1 MHKPFAMLAVIAFA
15 LLSFVRLGGAQSQWN
30 EIVEAAKRE
39 GTVVVVGPQG
49 NETREA
55 LTLGFQKKYPEI
67 KVEHSSAA
75 GSSVTAQ
82 AARRAE
88 SRALFRRRAR
98 PGHDDGHQRADSS
111 QGGDA

>member
-1 MHKPFAMLAVIAFA
+1 MQKIVAMLAVTAFA
-15 LLSFVRLGGAQSQWN
+15 ILSLPRLGSAQSEWN
-30 EIVEAAKRE
+30 DIVAAAKRE

-75 GSSVTAQ
+75 GAQLPPKLLAEQKPNAIPSTCSSR
-82 AARRAE
+82 ARR
-88 SRALFRRRAR
+88 R
-98 PGHDDGHQRADSS
+98 SS
-111 QGGDA
+111 TG